1 MTRIW
6 QKLIIFSVAFILL
19 SGSAAAQS
27 GEKDWLVPVLGK
39 LRVPQEFMAAE
50 FPDLK
55 QVLDEQKDK
64 LDAGRNLPI
73 PNAKEK
79 FNPERVDFAVYQLTM
94 NDGQAYH
101 LAWLVVI
108 RDQEKL
114 DKDMAV
120 YFDKPLNIEQRVTAI
135 MTQDE
140 LSRNLDKMQYSD
152 PSGFGVKILGFDQFD
167 FNSIGGK
174 QAYAGGARILIN
186 YKEFLF
192 PLYMRGWIFNTGGHA
207 AAALL
212 LATDSER
219 MFWTPVLNSALL
231 TLQPAPVKAVDRK
244 SVV

>member
-6 QKLIIFSVAFILL
+6 RRLIILGLTLVLF
-19 SGSAAAQS
+19 SGSAGAQA
-27 GEKDWLVPVLGK
+27 GEKDWQVPVLGK
-39 LRVPQEFMAAE
+39 LRVPQDFIAVE

-55 QVLDEQKDK
+55 QVLDEQKARLEANGK
-64 LDAGRNLPI
+64 LPI

-79 FNPERVDFAVYQLTM
+79 LNPERVDFAAYQLTM

-108 RDQEKL
+108 RDREPL
-114 DKDMAV
+114 DQNMAA
-120 YFDKPLNIEQRVTAI
+120 YFDKPLNIEQRVAAI

-152 PSGFGVKILGFDQFD
+152 PSGFGVKVLGFDQFD
-167 FNSIGGK
+167 FNNISGK
-174 QAYAGGARILIN
+174 QAYAGGARLLFN

-192 PLYMRGWIFNTGGHA
+192 PVYMRGWIFNNGGHA

-212 LATDSER
+212 VSTDSER
-219 MFWTPVLNSALL
+219 AFWMPVLNSALL
-231 TLQPAPVKAVDRK
+231 TLQPAPAKAVK
-244 SVV
+244 K

>member
-6 QKLIIFSVAFILL
+6 KSLVIFSVVFILL
-19 SGSAAAQS
+19 SGSAATQAS
-27 GEKDWLVPVLGK
+27 EKDWLVPILGK

-55 QVLDEQKDK
+55 QVLDAQKDK
-64 LDAGRNLPI
+64 LDADGKLPI

-79 FNPERVDFAVYQLTM
+79 LNPERVDFAAYQLTM

-101 LAWLVVI
+101 LAWLVVV

-114 DKDMAV
+114 DKEMAV

-152 PSGFGVKILGFDQFD
+152 PSGFGVKLLGFDPFD
-167 FNSIGGK
+167 FNSISGK

-207 AAALL
+207 AVALL
-212 LATDSER
+212 VTTDSER
-219 MFWTPVLNSALL
+219 MYWTPVLNSALL
-231 TLQPAPVKAVDRK
+231 TLQPAPVKAAK
-244 SVV
+244 K